1 MCSSIDLAR
10 IFLIEETNKGYT
22 KLVLSNPIPWRT
34 RYLRFNVWRKDKLY
48 HDGKEYKVGDMVSV
62 EYTQEDFDK
71 LVSLEPVEPT
81 QVDSCLVCYGLYEV
95 PRDGERIDCGRC
107 SVFDI
112 NKRRRLNA
120 ELKLTTS
127 TSKRCTYSMGQCL
140 EFVDEMRDKL
150 YFVWSF
156 SRESLLYTIVHT
168 QDARTVYR
176 QWVDSKTD
184 WWGEL
189 FYRFGQCTLCL
200 CIIIVYNFIFI
211 FYAYMFNIIYQFM
224 TQNDILIYRHNVD
237 ATYLR
242 HKLYNLLLSTLISI
256 LIGDEFN

>member
-156 SRESLLYTIVHT
+156 RGNPCYT
-168 QDARTVYR
+168 Q
-176 QWVDSKTD
+176 
-184 WWGEL
+184 L
-189 FYRFGQCTLCL
+189 CTLKTQERYTVNGW
-200 CIIIVYNFIFI
+200 IAKQTDEGNYFIDL
-211 FYAYMFNIIYQFM
+211 A
-224 TQNDILIYRHNVD
+224 NVP
-237 ATYLR
+237 YVCV
-242 HKLYNLLLSTLISI
+242 
-256 LIGDEFN
+256 

>member
-156 SRESLLYTIVHT
+156 RGNPCHT
-168 QDARTVYR
+168 QLCALKTQERYTVNGWIAK
-176 QWVDSKTD
+176 QTD
-184 WWGEL
+184 EGN
-189 FYRFGQCTLCL
+189 Y
-200 CIIIVYNFIFI
+200 FIDL
-211 FYAYMFNIIYQFM
+211 
-224 TQNDILIYRHNVD
+224 TNVP
-237 ATYLR
+237 YVCV
-242 HKLYNLLLSTLISI
+242 
-256 LIGDEFN
+256 